1 VTSTRRITPCFW
13 FDTQA
18 EDAARFYTGIFKNSK
33 ITATSRYGEEGRE
46 IHQQPPGSVMAVH
59 FEINGQP
66 FTALNGGPQ
75 FKFNESI
82 SFQVNC
88 DTQEEID
95 HYWEKLSAGADKNSQ
110 QCGSLKDQFGVSWQV
125 VPPILPELLGGK
137 DHAGAQRAMKAML
150 QMKKLDIAKLK
161 QAYAG

>member
-1 VTSTRRITPCFW
+1 
-13 FDTQA
+13 
-18 EDAARFYTGIFKNSK
+18 
-33 ITATSRYGEEGRE
+33 
-46 IHQQPPGSVMAVH
+46 MAVH

-66 FTALNGGPQ
+66 IIALNGGPQ

-88 DTQEEID
+88 DTQEEVD
-95 HYWEKLSAGADKNSQ
+95 YYWEKLSAGADKNSQ
-110 QCGSLKDQFGVSWQV
+110 QCGWLKDQFGVSWQV
-125 VPPILPELLGGK
+125 VPTILPELLDGQ